1 MKTAVIILGLFVV
14 LVIIAG
20 VSILAAI
27 TIRIQQQDDK
37 LTEFELRLNNM
48 TEGSK
53 IVNEQIRQLTN
64 SMNK

>member
-48 TEGSK
+48 TEGSQ

-64 SMNK
+64 LMNK